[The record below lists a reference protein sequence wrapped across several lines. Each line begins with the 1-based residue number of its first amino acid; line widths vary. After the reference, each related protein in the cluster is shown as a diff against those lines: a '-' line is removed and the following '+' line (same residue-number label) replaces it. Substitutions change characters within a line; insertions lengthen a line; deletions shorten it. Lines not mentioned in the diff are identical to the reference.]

1 MPGLARGQGE
11 GVQALLRPSMTAEST
26 PALEEGTDATDAPRS
41 GRGRVRRPPI
51 VPLLV
56 LLAIIGG
63 LLFLVLARSS
73 PEQQIRR
80 LMDRQLKLAA
90 AGRFGQLHAT
100 LARRAK
106 AACSRA
112 DFVGEMNGLR
122 VTEPD
127 FWSLVDIRNIAIQ
140 VTGNRAMVTYVVTY
154 NGRVVERA
162 TRGAPDVYVRA
173 TATEF
178 GPKPD
183 LKQALANLERQHSN
197 IPGLGQQI
205 GDRQYKAQKARLLK
219 FGTEPPLLY
228 KKGQWY
234 DDADS
239 HVRCGT

>member
-1 MPGLARGQGE
+1 ME
-11 GVQALLRPSMTAEST
+11 
-26 PALEEGTDATDAPRS
+26 APRS
-41 GRGRVRRPPI
+41 GGSRVRRPPI

-73 PEQQIRR
+73 AEQQIRR
-80 LMDRQLKLAA
+80 LIDRQLKLAA

-100 LARRAK
+100 LTRKAK

-112 DFVGEMNGLR
+112 DLVSNLNGLSAS
-122 VTEPD
+122 EPD
-127 FWSLVDIRNIAIQ
+127 FWSLIDIRNIAIQ
-140 VTGNRAMVTYVVTY
+140 VTGNRAVVTYAVTY

-162 TRGAPDVYVRA
+162 TREAPDLYVRA
-173 TATEF
+173 TATEL

-183 LKQALANLERQHSN
+183 LEQALANLERQHSN

-219 FGTEPPLLY
+219 FGTERPLLY